1 MKSLRPNQPHL
12 IIVVG
17 LPGSGKTFFA
27 SKFAETFNAP
37 YVSAEITAQLTG
49 CDDEHAKEMTLYQV
63 DQLLKTNHSILLE
76 GETSARTDRAA
87 LAKRARD
94 AGYKVLT
101 VWVQTDP
108 VTAKSRSVRPAKNK
122 TNRTLTEADYDKL
135 ARKFTAPNAV
145 EQPVVISGKHTY
157 ATQVKIVLKKLSS
170 EHEQATRAPAI
181 PERRPTGRIINV
193 Q

>member
-37 YVSAEITAQLTG
+37 YVSTEVTAKLTG
-49 CDDEHAKEMTLYQV
+49 CDDERAKEMTLYQV
-63 DQLLKTNHSILLE
+63 EQLLKTNHSIIVE
-76 GETSARTDRAA
+76 GDSNARTDRLV
-87 LAKRARD
+87 LAKQARD
-94 AGYKVLT
+94 ANYKVLT

-108 VTAKSRSVRPAKNK
+108 LTAKNRSVRPSKNK
-122 TNRTLTEADYDKL
+122 TNRTLSEGEYDKI
-135 ARKFTAPNAV
+135 ARKFTAPNAA

-157 ATQVKIVLKKLSS
+157 ATQVKIVLKKLSA
-170 EHEQATRAPAI
+170 EHEQATRTAVV
-181 PERRPTGRIINV
+181 PERRTSGRIINV